1 MKHTVK
7 EITLKN
13 GARGL
18 LVDVPGA
25 SVMSYQF
32 HFRAGNRYVRDK
44 SVYETAHTM
53 EHMAFGANSKF
64 KDGHAYEAEFTRNG
78 AYHNA
83 YTSDFGMCYV
93 ADCADFEW
101 DRILELKRLAIT
113 EPRFNQEDL
122 DGEKGNVRS
131 ELTGYLNVPNRVL
144 WPKVAKA
151 MGEDILTYRERLKT
165 INNVTLAD
173 IKEHYRRTHTLANMR
188 FVIAGNLDRR
198 ISKIT
203 EMLESWEMPEG
214 DRLLIPVD
222 ELRSGGPVLIKRNE
236 SSNLTFAW
244 TLAVPRRLSDDEI
257 DAMGCVNHIFAGT
270 LHARILGAAR
280 KRGLAYHMFCDTA
293 AHEYNSS
300 WDFGAQVNVDN
311 LDPFFDIVVEEVK
324 KALSGDISDSDI
336 EAAKSFALGK
346 HQMDA
351 QTVGQI
357 NNWYADRYF
366 FDGHI
371 ENFDDVPKAINSV
384 TKQRIVGVVREFMGV
399 NCWLFGGIGNTEKE
413 VINKLHDKLAV
424 LFE

>member
-18 LVDVPGA
+18 LIDVPGA

-32 HFRAGNRYVRDK
+32 HFRAGSRYVSDK
-44 SVYETAHTM
+44 SIYETAHIM
-53 EHMAFGANSKF
+53 EHMAFGTNSKF
-64 KDGHAYEAEFTRNG
+64 KDGHEYEAEFTRNG

-101 DRILELKRLAIT
+101 DRILELKRLAIC
-113 EPRFNQEDL
+113 EPKFTQEDL
-122 DGEKGNVRS
+122 DGEKGNVKS

-144 WPKVAKA
+144 WPKVAKT
-151 MGEDILTYRERLKT
+151 MGEDILTYKERLKT
-165 INNVTLAD
+165 IDNVSLAD
-173 IKEHYRRTHTLANMR
+173 IREHYKRTHTLENMR

-198 ISKIT
+198 IGKIT
-203 EMLESWEMPEG
+203 EMLEGWELVSGE
-214 DRLLIPVD
+214 RLLIPVD
-222 ELRSGGPVLIKRNE
+222 ELRSNNPVLIKRNE

-257 DAMGCVNHIFAGT
+257 DAMGCINHIFAGT

-311 LDPFFDIVVEEVK
+311 LDPFFDIMVGEIRS
-324 KALSGDISDSDI
+324 ALKGEISDRDI

-346 HQMDA
+346 HQMDC
-351 QTVGQI
+351 QTVGQV

-366 FDGHI
+366 FDGHV
-371 ENFDDVPKAINSV
+371 EDFDEVPKAIKSV
-384 TKQRIVGVVREFMGV
+384 TKQRIVGVVREFV
-399 NCWLFGGIGNTEKE
+399 DSNCWILGGIGNTEKE
-413 VINKLHDKLAV
+413 TINKLGDKLSD